1 VIDLL
6 PAGIVS
12 LMEMVAVLFGR
23 LTIQK
28 QGSVFLK
35 ELNDGVGGA
44 AQQAEGFLS
53 IHEALSLI
61 LSAS

>member
-1 VIDLL
+1 
-6 PAGIVS
+6 
-12 LMEMVAVLFGR
+12 MEMVAVLFGR